1 MIRGLTGFTAASA
14 KRTPKRTLRDFLL
27 CGSLHVTPVTAPGLQ
42 P

>member
-14 KRTPKRTLRDFLL
+14 KRTLRDFLL
-27 CGSLHVTPVTAPGLQ
+27 CGSLHGTPVTAPGLQ